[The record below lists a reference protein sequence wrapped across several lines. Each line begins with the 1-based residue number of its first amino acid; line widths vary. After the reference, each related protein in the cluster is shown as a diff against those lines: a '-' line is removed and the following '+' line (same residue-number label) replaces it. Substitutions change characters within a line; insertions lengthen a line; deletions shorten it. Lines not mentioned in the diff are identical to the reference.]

1 MRECFSDNL
10 KETLLGKKLL
20 FFSVMMFIFLFCFIS
35 GLQEKEEEKS
45 IEVFCGS
52 VFKPAIEEIIPEFT
66 RQTGIG
72 VNLHIGSSGAM
83 LSQIEIS
90 KRGDLYISGSPDFM
104 IKAEK
109 KGIVKKNDYTA
120 IAWLIP
126 AIAVPSR
133 NSAKIRNLSD
143 LAKPGL
149 KILIANPESVC
160 LGVYAV
166 ELLKKN
172 GLYEKVKPN
181 IITYS
186 ESCAKTA
193 SLVAMDTV
201 DAAIG
206 WSVFKKWNPERMSI
220 IPLKKEEISRIA
232 FIPVSVINY
241 SSKKELSLEF
251 IKFLQNDFTG
261 NILYKWG
268 FYSNADDA
276 RRDAPFADIGGE
288 YNPGIY

>member
-1 MRECFSDNL
+1 
-10 KETLLGKKLL
+10 
-20 FFSVMMFIFLFCFIS
+20 MFLFLFCFIS
-35 GLQEKEEEKS
+35 GLEAKEEEKS

-52 VFKPAIEEIIPEFT
+52 VIKPAIEEIIPEFS

-72 VNLHIGSSGAM
+72 VNIHIGSSGAM

-90 KRGDLYISGSPDFM
+90 KRGDIYISGSPDFM

-109 KGIVKKNDYTA
+109 KGIVKKDDYTA
-120 IAWLIP
+120 IAWLTP
-126 AIAVPSR
+126 AIAVPAG
-133 NSAKIRNLSD
+133 NPANIKNLSD
-143 LAKPGL
+143 FAKPGL

-166 ELLKKN
+166 EVLKKS

-206 WSVFKKWNPERMSI
+206 WSVFKKWNPGRMSI
-220 IPLKKEEISRIA
+220 IPLGQEEIARIA
-232 FIPVSVINY
+232 FIPAAVVNY

-251 IKFLQNDFTG
+251 IKFLQSDFAVS
-261 NILYKWG
+261 IFDKWG
-268 FYSNADDA
+268 FYSSADDA
-276 RRDAPFADIGGE
+276 RRNAPFAGIGGE
-288 YNPGIY
+288 YNSGIY